1 MPKIFQTIKLRRNT
15 AQKWTENNPILQ
27 AGEPGF
33 ESDSKRLKIGDGI
46 TDWLNLAYASGV
58 QSAATKLSQLED
70 IGVELDI
77 VDNELLSYNS
87 QSAKWANKSIG
98 ELGLPLLESSAN
110 SFAGIISAKNY
121 ELQVATASSDNMQLN
136 FSSGEGIVKRT
147 MSADVVFGG
156 NSYKA
161 GTTKTV
167 FLFNN
172 TGLTK
177 NVSFPAGWKFIGGK
191 PITIPDAKVC
201 VLTVTS
207 LGILESECIAGWS
220 SS

>member
-15 AQKWTENNPILQ
+15 ANKWEEINPVLQ

-33 ESDSKRLKIGDGI
+33 ESDTKRLKIGDGVA
-46 TDWLNLAYASGV
+46 DWLNLVYASGV

-70 IGVELDI
+70 IGVDQNI
-77 VDNELLSYNS
+77 ADNELLAYNS
-87 QSAKWANKSIG
+87 QSAKWANKTIG
-98 ELGLPLLESSAN
+98 ELGLPLLESSSN

-121 ELQVATASSDNMQLN
+121 ELQVAAASSDNMQLN
-136 FSSGEGIVKRT
+136 FSSGEGIIKRT
-147 MSADVVFGG
+147 ISADVVFGG

-167 FLFNN
+167 FLFND

-177 NVSFPAGWKFIGGK
+177 NISFPTGWKFIGGK
-191 PITIPDAKVC
+191 PINMSTGKVC

-207 LGILESECIAGWS
+207 LGTIESECVAGWS